1 MSDDGAIGIWWSR
14 GHTQGG
20 RRSADCAAE
29 TVWLL
34 LYVSTHCLVCRSW
47 TVRERDQREKSD
59 QAAARSTRQRAD
71 FLSDMKLV
79 NAVIMLY
86 DTSDKKG
93 RPVRLYGR
101 TRRQYAVPSP
111 VPRKVEKDRENLKW
125 ARPRRRP
132 LTSTSAREAHEAPNR
147 RTSGRMTS
155 RDVRDIM
162 QLGPAPTASSS
173 SLLQPAPSSR
183 RGGGPP
189 GPPAKRLDGI
199 TRELYA
205 LIGDNQPALALAQ
218 PVKPKFKERTK
229 AVRRP
234 AHWSR
239 IGFTNPARAAALSGD
254 ADAETQARRKLVL
267 RHWVKDLTSTLVD
280 GAPDNKFAKFNTSS
294 QPYSY
299 NDAEYDAWLK
309 GPYRVAC
316 TRLIAGRDLL
326 DLLQSTTGPSQ
337 RRTTSFR
344 SLASTTCA
352 SSSWQTVGNS
362 RKSAAS
368 TCVLELRSRQP
379 RSR

>member
-1 MSDDGAIGIWWSR
+1 
-14 GHTQGG
+14 
-20 RRSADCAAE
+20 
-29 TVWLL
+29 
-34 LYVSTHCLVCRSW
+34 
-47 TVRERDQREKSD
+47 
-59 QAAARSTRQRAD
+59 
-71 FLSDMKLV
+71 
-79 NAVIMLY
+79 
-86 DTSDKKG
+86 
-93 RPVRLYGR
+93 
-101 TRRQYAVPSP
+101 
-111 VPRKVEKDRENLKW
+111 
-125 ARPRRRP
+125 
-132 LTSTSAREAHEAPNR
+132 
-147 RTSGRMTS
+147 MTS

-162 QLGPAPTASSS
+162 QLGPAPAASSS

-239 IGFTNPARAAALSGD
+239 IGFTNPARAAALTGD
-254 ADAETQARRKLVL
+254 TDAETQARRKLVL

-309 GPYRVAC
+309 GSCRVTC
-316 TRLIAGRDLL
+316 TKLIAGRDLL
-326 DLLQSTTGPSQ
+326 DFLQPTTGPSQ

-344 SLASTTCA
+344 SPASTTCA
-352 SSSWQTVGNS
+352 SSSWQTAGNS

-368 TCVLELRSRQP
+368 TYVSPTTLSSSSSC
-379 RSR
+379 